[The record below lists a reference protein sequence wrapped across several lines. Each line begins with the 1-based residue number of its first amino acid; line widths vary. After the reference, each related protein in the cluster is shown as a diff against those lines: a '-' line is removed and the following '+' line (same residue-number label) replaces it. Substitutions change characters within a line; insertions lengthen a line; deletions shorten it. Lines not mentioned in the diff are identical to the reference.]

1 MKVVMVV
8 VVVGGGGVGGV
19 AYRRNWYC
27 YRGRGKL
34 WPFSSPWLR
43 LCSCEKFDS
52 EQKLFKC

>member
-1 MKVVMVV
+1 MSD
-8 VVVGGGGVGGV
+8 GGGGGGGEWEGSLIGGIGV
-19 AYRRNWYC
+19 HC